1 MRSRAVTVALIVAM
15 AFPVGVMAT
24 VDGPPAGAAVTSGT
38 PPAGTPTAHH
48 FRGVRTVGPLFPP
61 GSRVHSCTASVV
73 ASTAGNLLVTSAHC
87 ISGTAEGY
95 TFAPGYH
102 DGIEPFGSWT
112 VIGAYGAAGWIA
124 HRDPQRDF
132 SFLVVASQRVDGR
145 TRQLQ
150 QVTGANRLGS
160 SPSPGAEV
168 TVPAYAVGSDDEPL
182 TCTARVYRRGQY
194 PAFNCNPYVDG
205 TSGAPW
211 LQRSGKGWLVVGVIG
226 GLHQGGC
233 YPWTSYTAAFG
244 TATARSYASAARRAK
259 ASVFPPPDSDGC
271 STGL

>member
-1 MRSRAVTVALIVAM
+1 MRSRALAVALVAM
-15 AFPVGVMAT
+15 VFPVSVITT
-24 VDGPPAGAAVTSGT
+24 VGGPTAGAAVTVGKAPPGT
-38 PPAGTPTAHH
+38 PAAHH
-48 FRGVRTVGPLFPP
+48 FPGVRTVGPLFPP

-73 ASTAGNLLVTSAHC
+73 ASAAGDLLVTSAHC
-87 ISGTAEGY
+87 VAGTVDGY
-95 TFAPGYH
+95 TFAPGYR
-102 DGIEPFGSWT
+102 DGVEPFGSWT
-112 VIGAYGAAGWIA
+112 VVGAYGAPGWIA

-132 SFLVVASQRVDGR
+132 SFLVVAPHRVSGR
-145 TRQLQ
+145 TRQIQ
-150 QVTGANRLGS
+150 EVTGANRLGDGPAS
-160 SPSPGAEV
+160 GTEV

-182 TCTARVYRRGQY
+182 TCTARVYRRGVY

-211 LQRSGKGWLVVGVIG
+211 LQRSGRGWLVVGVIG

-244 TATARSYASAARRAK
+244 AATVRAYSSAAKGAK

-271 STGL
+271 TTGL